1 LIDWPK
7 GFHKRNRADIDRWLE
22 AEIRDANKTL
32 LGEIDLFIPRDYF
45 GISASYFE
53 LASSV
58 FSEPGY
64 QSKIS
69 LEEGAISYAAST
81 AVWTVGTQQH
91 LGDGKGLFNSSGL
104 NAQKS
109 SALAVK
115 FNKSIQH
122 LGLEG
127 FGAKILKEQPNLTL
141 ARLHAVLPNYALAK
155 YRDLLR
161 REMKHHKNKQEIFNA
176 ITESEDIS
184 KSVTRLFAAK
194 PDLGLDLLDRSIKS
208 IETGISVGLPSR
220 ISAFLHEGGEKVVRG
235 LRRLVDE
242 TPSVRFDPSLE
253 SIYSFRNSKWHIC
266 NEAGAEVNTDEL
278 PDEVIFAKNAQRVEQ
293 ILDPTRGFLIFDS
306 KNEMVVSGALPK
318 MGWLLW
324 NQELSLDF
332 DATPG
337 LTRLPEALSNWR
349 GWRYIQFVDCQVIR
363 LGRKNGES
371 IELVSRNSLDIP
383 FETIAGLSFLD
394 DFPVFNVMPEVPQ
407 GFNVQIIDNISHR
420 ISRIDGDGG
429 KISELHCGLVDV
441 SVYAG
446 LGRAKEFQGVYLP
459 GVSVKSE
466 IYSLLPGASRKIQIA
481 ASEGW
486 LGPSEVELHSAKPT
500 KFSVKDPTGATWE
513 ITAKAP
519 VIEWSVR
526 PAGKSV
532 VKQESTFKY
541 SVPTFSKIPEVVIHN
556 VIGQEV
562 TLTLDE
568 AEKQGRPISASIRGT
583 DYHFDLR
590 PFHEI
595 TSDSF
600 WFTLKTRTGNY
611 KVLEFRNQVRNKE
624 KIGLH
629 NLLENWV
636 ELSIENQKEW
646 QNYINQSR
654 LESIERRNQ
663 RR

>member
-1 LIDWPK
+1 MEIDQ
-7 GFHKRNRADIDRWLE
+7 WLE
-22 AEIRDANKTL
+22 SEIRSANKTL

-53 LASSV
+53 LASAV
-58 FSEPGY
+58 FNEPGY

-69 LEEGAISYAAST
+69 ADEERVSFAAST
-81 AVWTVGTQQH
+81 AIWTVGTQQQ

-104 NAQKS
+104 NTQKS

-115 FNKSIQH
+115 FNKSINY

-127 FGAKILKEQPNLTL
+127 FGARILKEQPNLTL
-141 ARLHAVLPNYALAK
+141 ARLHAVLPNYTLPK

-161 REMKHHKNKQEIFNA
+161 KEMKHHKNKHEIFSA
-176 ITESEDIS
+176 ITESEEVS

-194 PDLGLDLLDRSIKS
+194 PDLGLDLLDRSIKT
-208 IETGISVGLPSR
+208 IETGISVGIPSR

-253 SIYSFRNSKWHIC
+253 SLYTFRNSKWHIC
-266 NEAGAEVNTDEL
+266 DESGSEVNTDDL
-278 PDEVIFAKNAQRVEQ
+278 PEQVIFAKNAHRIEQ
-293 ILDPTRGFLIFDS
+293 ILDPRRGYLIFDS
-306 KNEMVVSGALPK
+306 KNELVASGALPK

-324 NQELSLDF
+324 NQELSLDP
-332 DATPG
+332 DASTG
-337 LTRLPEALSNWR
+337 LTRLPESLSNWK
-349 GWRYIQFVDCQVIR
+349 GWKYVQFIDTQVIR

-371 IELVSRNSLDIP
+371 IELVSRNSLEIP
-383 FETIAGLSFLD
+383 FETLSGLSFLD

-407 GFNVQIIDNISHR
+407 GFAVQIIDNVSHR
-420 ISRIDGDGG
+420 ISRIDGEGG
-429 KISELHCGLVDV
+429 KISDIESGLVDV

-446 LGRAKEFQGVYLP
+446 LGRAKEFQGAYLP
-459 GVSVKSE
+459 GVSLKSDF
-466 IYSLLPGASRKIQIA
+466 YSLLPGSSRKIQV
-481 ASEGW
+481 STSVGW
-486 LGPSEVELHSAKPT
+486 SAPNEIELHSAKPT
-500 KFSVKDPTGATWE
+500 KFSVNDPSGATWE
-513 ITAKAP
+513 LTAKVP

-541 SVPTFSKIPEVVIHN
+541 SVATFSKIPEVVVHN
-556 VIGQEV
+556 VLGQDV
-562 TLTLDE
+562 SLSLDE
-568 AEKQGRPISASIRGT
+568 PDKQGRPISTSVRGT
-583 DYHFDLR
+583 DVHFDLR

-595 TSDSF
+595 VSDSF
-600 WFTLKTRTGNY
+600 WFTLKTRTGI
-611 KVLEFRNQVRNKE
+611 VRILEFRNQVRNKE

-646 QNYINQSR
+646 QSYVNQTR
-654 LESIERRNQ
+654 IDSIERRNQ